1 MHLPMTDIERV
12 NRARAAINKH
22 LGKAAGRGTDI
33 KTNTVSGIKP
43 KMIQRR
49 RQFDAAPRDIRM
61 CCAGPQRCVDR
72 NLFRRLAYNPFIG
85 SDEARRNGG
94 LCFGAA
100 VKQTALDQ
108 QAIGALS
115 RGQRSILRRVALTS
129 RGNNVPRTTV
139 TCVVPLAPATAALL
153 SFSGEA
159 VWHVDIQEAHQ

>member
-1 MHLPMTDIERV
+1 MTDIDRV
-12 NRARAAINKH
+12 NAPRAAINKH

-85 SDEARRNGG
+85 GDEACRNGG
-94 LCFGAA
+94 LCFG
-100 VKQTALDQ
+100 
-108 QAIGALS
+108 GLS
-115 RGQRSILRRVALTS
+115 DRPRSTS
-129 RGNNVPRTTV
+129 RRSARCRVLKDQFSDALHEL
-139 TCVVPLAPATAALL
+139 LAGTMFHARLLPA
-153 SFSGEA
+153 
-159 VWHVDIQEAHQ
+159 WYR